1 MQVNITP
8 HTVSI
13 NIPKTTGLL
22 SDELGPEPGP
32 YIRVAESE
40 AGPDREWDHT
50 IGSTPAL
57 INAD

>member
-1 MQVNITP
+1 MQVKITL
-8 HTVSI
+8 HIVSK

-32 YIRVAESE
+32 YIKVAEAE

-57 INAD
+57 IRAD

>member
-8 HTVSI
+8 HTASI

-32 YIRVAESE
+32 YIRVAEAE
-40 AGPDREWDHT
+40 TDPDREWDLI

-57 INAD
+57 IRG

>member
-1 MQVNITP
+1 MQVNITL
-8 HTVSI
+8 HIASK

-32 YIRVAESE
+32 YIKVAEAE

-50 IGSTPAL
+50 LGSTPE
-57 INAD
+57 